1 MASRFS
7 IEAIFTAIDKMS
19 APIKNMT
26 LQNKKFMKTIKTDFA
41 KAQRSVMKFGENFK
55 RNLGQGIKIGAG
67 LAVAGIGLFIKE
79 GLRLASDLVEVDNVV
94 RQTFGED
101 GTKRINDWSK
111 TALEAFGLSELQA
124 KEFTGTMGAMI
135 KASGISGDMLQE
147 MSTNLVGLSGDVA
160 SFRNLKPEEAFQ
172 KFQSIVTGSTEP
184 LRSLGINMTVANLSA
199 FAMSKGINKSWKEMS
214 QAEQVM
220 LRYQFVM
227 EKTADMQGDF
237 KRTSA
242 EFANQQRLLTVN
254 FQQFAAK
261 VVSKVLP
268 VFNTLITSANKFI
281 KSLDAEKIG
290 NNLKRIFG
298 ILSKVIT
305 IFVKFF
311 KIIKPFAP
319 FIFGIIA
326 AWLAYATAMKVAAI
340 AQIAF
345 NIAMTANP
353 IGIVIVAIGILI
365 GLIILIV
372 KNWDLI
378 TAAIVKFTKATIN
391 WFKELLNKSL
401 EFFDKFSGIG
411 LLIAAPFVMI
421 LSIQKSLLQNWNNIT
436 DAFKSGGI
444 KAGILAIGKAMLDG
458 LLVPIQSFLELVSK
472 IPGVG
477 NLAKG
482 GALKIGQ
489 LRENLLKETQDIG
502 PTTPSERSSLIREE
516 RTEKSELTIRDQTG
530 RADLQSNPNNRNMKL
545 VLDSSGGF

>member
-7 IEAIFTAIDKMS
+7 IEAIFKAVDKMS
-19 APIKNMT
+19 APIKKMT
-26 LQNKKFMKTIKTDFA
+26 IQNKKFMKTIKTDFA
-41 KAQRSVMKFGENFK
+41 KAQRSVMNFGRNFK

-79 GLRLASDLVEVDNVV
+79 GLKLASDLVEVDNVV
-94 RQTFGED
+94 KQTFGKE
-101 GTKRINDWSK
+101 GTKRINDWAK
-111 TALEAFGLSELQA
+111 TALDAFGLSELQA

-135 KASGISGDMLQE
+135 KASGISGDVLGDMA
-147 MSTNLVGLSGDVA
+147 TNITGLAGDIA

-172 KFQSIVTGSTEP
+172 KLQSIVTGTTMP

-199 FAMSKGINKSWKEMS
+199 FAMSKGVKKSWKELS

-227 EKTADMQGDF
+227 EKTRDMQGDF
-237 KRTSA
+237 SRTSA
-242 EFANQQRLLTVN
+242 EFANQQRLLTVS
-254 FQQFAAK
+254 FQQFAAR

-268 VFNTLITSANKFI
+268 VFNELITAANKFLG
-281 KSLDAEKIG
+281 SLDAEKIG
-290 NNLKRIFG
+290 NGLLKIFNLIKKI
-298 ILSKVIT
+298 IT
-305 IFVKFF
+305 IFIKFF
-311 KIIKPFAP
+311 KVLKPFAP

-345 NIAMTANP
+345 NLAMTANP
-353 IGIVIVAIGILI
+353 IGLVIVAIGILI
-365 GLIILIV
+365 GLIIIIV

-378 TAAIVKFTKATIN
+378 TAAIVKFTKAVIN
-391 WFKELLNKSL
+391 WFKELLKKSL

-411 LLIAAPFVMI
+411 LLIAAPFVLI

-436 DAFKSGGI
+436 DAFKGGGI
-444 KAGILAIGKAMLDG
+444 KAGILAIGKAILDG

-477 NLAKG
+477 NFAKG
-482 GALKIGQ
+482 GALKIAQ
-489 LRENLLKETQDIG
+489 LRENLFKESGANAPISA
-502 PTTPSERSSLIREE
+502 SERSSLIREE
-516 RTEKSELTIRDQTG
+516 RTENSVLTIKDQTG
-530 RADLQSNPNNRNMKL
+530 RADLQSNPNNRNMSL
-545 VLDSSGGF
+545 QLQTSGGF